1 MGAPQEEVS
10 APLPHRRIE
19 PRHRPEILEPDGPLP
34 PLPTMKLES
43 TLNTRPGMGYIA
55 PLLDV
60 VMLLL
65 IFFLLSSQFIQRS
78 GFAVDLPFSRST
90 LEALAE
96 ADVITIPTGTV
107 EMVLVNERRVPVGEL
122 GSHLE
127 VRAKIGRQIVIRADK
142 STPHGRVVNIV
153 NIANDAGFRDIGI
166 ITSPEAD

>member
-1 MGAPQEEVS
+1 
-10 APLPHRRIE
+10 
-19 PRHRPEILEPDGPLP
+19 
-34 PLPTMKLES
+34 MKLES

-107 EMVLVNERRVPVGEL
+107 AQVLVNDSRVDVEKL
-122 GSHLE
+122 LEHLQ
-127 VRAKIGRQIVIRADK
+127 GRVEFGKQIVIRADK
-142 STPHGRVVNIV
+142 ACPHGRVVNII
-153 NIANDAGFRDIGI
+153 NIARDAGFRDIGV
-166 ITSPEAD
+166 ITSPEPD

>member
-1 MGAPQEEVS
+1 
-10 APLPHRRIE
+10 
-19 PRHRPEILEPDGPLP
+19 
-34 PLPTMKLES
+34 MKLES
-43 TLNTRPGMGYIA
+43 SLNTRPGMGYIA

-96 ADVITIPTGTV
+96 ADVITIPTGTL
-107 EMVLVNERRVPVGEL
+107 EEVLVNDRRVNVENL
-122 GSHLE
+122 QEHLE
-127 VRAKIGRQIVIRADK
+127 ARAKVARQIVIRADK
-142 STPHGRVVNIV
+142 AAPHGRVVNIV